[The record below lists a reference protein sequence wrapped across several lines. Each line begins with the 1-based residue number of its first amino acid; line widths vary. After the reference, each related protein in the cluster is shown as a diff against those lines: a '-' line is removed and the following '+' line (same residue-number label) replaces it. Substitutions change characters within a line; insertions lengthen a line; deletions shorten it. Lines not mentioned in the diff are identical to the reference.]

1 MSTPEERF
9 GVDLKLLRDVERQN
23 SRSPGDDLATVP
35 RPERARAGHPWPDDL
50 DTWAGNENLAQA
62 LLLRLLT
69 WRGELAPLGHPAY
82 GSRLHELIG
91 ELNTQ
96 TVRNRAKMYVLQALA
111 DEPRVRRVVSVSVTP
126 SRVVR
131 EQIDIDLV
139 LEAIEHADEL
149 RLFIPFSLAG
159 GAA

>member
-1 MSTPEERF
+1 MPTPEELF
-9 GVDLKLLRDVERQN
+9 GIDLRLLRDVERQS
-23 SRSPGDDLATVP
+23 SRSPGEDLATVP
-35 RPERARAGHPWPDDL
+35 RPGRAHPGEPDPDDL
-50 DTWAGNENLAQA
+50 DRWAGVDNLSQA

-91 ELNTQ
+91 ELNTE
-96 TVRNRAKMYVLQALA
+96 TVRNRAKMYVLTALA
-111 DEPRVRRVVSVSVTP
+111 DEPRIRRVVSVQVTP
-126 SRVVR
+126 SRRVR

-139 LEAIEHADEL
+139 LEAIESTDEL
-149 RLFIPFSLAG
+149 RLSIPFSLAG